1 MARLTTDLVLK
12 ENQAAEAEAVTA
24 VTLTHRAL
32 SNVSCLGNF
41 RNVERIDLGFNNLRS
56 LEGLALCV
64 NLKWLS
70 VVENKLESLKGVE
83 GLTKLTVLKA
93 AKNKLRSMDEVEN
106 LVKLQALILN
116 DNEITSICNLDKMKD
131 LNTLVLSRN
140 PVRKIGESLA
150 RLKSISKISLANCE
164 LEGIDSSIKGC
175 VELKEL
181 RLGHNEIKTLP
192 EELAHASNLQHLD
205 LGNNFIKSWSALKV
219 LSSLQRLKSLNLHG
233 NSVAEKDKLV
243 SKVKKL
249 VPGLKIYNSKPIEK
263 FSKHWSDDLES
274 NSLTG
279 DKETKHK
286 KKEKG
291 SAYAKTK
298 SEITDAK
305 STKSDNGSEH
315 WGERKQKK
323 SEKHT
328 YKNGMHGEDDKLDRK
343 KLRSKTRNAE
353 ESGVISINQNESKHE
368 EKSDRSDKTK
378 NHTKSSLNQSEHD
391 DIHNSGDDEEKG
403 KKKKKQQQ
411 KKTKESAK
419 TETEKTTEKKSK
431 KRKTDLSVL
440 DIIDDRETPF
450 SELLALDVPDAQN
463 DIGEEKDD
471 KGLRG
476 SDAVNPVVITAKRRK
491 AKKPGQ
497 IISALEL
504 LSPAV
509 EVGLGGP
516 SAWVRL
522 ELRGIDD
529 DEEE

>member
-1 MARLTTDLVLK
+1 MSRLTTDSVLK
-12 ENQAAEAEAVTA
+12 ENQAADADSITA
-24 VTLTHRAL
+24 VTLTHRAFL
-32 SNVSCLGNF
+32 DVSSLGNF
-41 RNVERIDLGFNNLRS
+41 RNVDRIDLGFNNLTS

-140 PVRKIGESLA
+140 PVRKIGGSLA
-150 RLKSISKISLANCE
+150 RLKSITKISLANCE

-192 EELAHASNLQHLD
+192 AELAHASKLQHLD

-233 NSVAEKDKLV
+233 NHLAEKDKLV

-274 NSLTG
+274 NSFTG
-279 DKETKHK
+279 DEETKHK

-291 SAYAKTK
+291 SAYAKTE
-298 SEITDAK
+298 SETADAK

-315 WGERKQKK
+315 LGERKRKK
-323 SEKHT
+323 GEKHT
-328 YKNGMHGEDDKLDRK
+328 DENGIHEEDDKLDRK
-343 KLRSKTRNAE
+343 KLWSKNKNAE

-368 EKSDRSDKTK
+368 EKSDRSDETK
-378 NHTKSSLNQSEHD
+378 NHTKSSLNQSKHD

-403 KKKKKQQQ
+403 KKKKKQ
-411 KKTKESAK
+411 KKTKEPTK
-419 TETEKTTEKKSK
+419 TEAPDHDAEKTTEKKSK
-431 KRKTDLSVL
+431 NRKTDLSVL
-440 DIIDDRETPF
+440 DIIDDGETPF

-463 DIGEEKDD
+463 IGEEKDD
-471 KGLRG
+471 KGLRRL
-476 SDAVNPVVITAKRRK
+476 DVVNPIVITAKRRK

-516 SAWVRL
+516 STW
-522 ELRGIDD
+522 GDD
-529 DEEE
+529 